1 MGLGAFFSSFEGDGL
16 MMFDAKKCFVLSH
29 VLVED
34 IGCSQYT
41 FFSGFNLW
49 KFDVICCTKMAL
61 TM

>member
-34 IGCSQYT
+34 IGCSQYS
-41 FFSGFNLW
+41 FFSGFLTSGNLMLFAVPRW
-49 KFDVICCTKMAL
+49 H
-61 TM
+61 